1 MNKEKKEIIGYI
13 GALFLTITLIPQL
26 LLSYKTKKVEDISF
40 GFIGL
45 QMLTCVFFLTYGIL
59 LKSTP
64 LMLANGIVLTQ
75 LSLLS
80 FLKVKYKN
88 RV

>member
-1 MNKEKKEIIGYI
+1 MNKDKKEIIGYI

-26 LLSYKTKKVEDISF
+26 WLTYKTKKVDDISF

-59 LKSTP
+59 LNSTP
-64 LMLANGIVLTQ
+64 LMLANSTVLTQ
-75 LSLLS
+75 LSVLA
-80 FLKVKYKN
+80 FLKVKYRN
-88 RV
+88 RA